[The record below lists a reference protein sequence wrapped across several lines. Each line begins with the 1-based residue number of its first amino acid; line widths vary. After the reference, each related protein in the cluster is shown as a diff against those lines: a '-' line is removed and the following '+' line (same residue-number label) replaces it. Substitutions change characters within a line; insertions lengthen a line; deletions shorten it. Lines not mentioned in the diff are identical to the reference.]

1 MPGRAAAPSV
11 VLGLALLLSGC
22 AGLIGGK
29 ETVSVRDASRA
40 PLPGQG
46 SFNVQKGRPGYVIGA
61 PHGTTDSAT
70 DLIGLELARRTGFS
84 AVVATGFGNL
94 DAQGRRYNVNRPT
107 ESAPG
112 DPPQAEGE
120 TEGAR
125 RVYNGY
131 DRSVAEAARG
141 PLRFYVEIHG
151 NGHQDTAGRVEIA
164 TVGLTKED
172 AWRLKTLL
180 ELVRDAHLRGRPDAP
195 KLEILVEPVDALRY
209 SASASKSGGLL
220 GRSEKALHIELPRVA
235 RTTYREAYTAMLAD
249 FLTQWADL
257 LASATGK

>member
-1 MPGRAAAPSV
+1 
-11 VLGLALLLSGC
+11 
-22 AGLIGGK
+22 
-29 ETVSVRDASRA
+29 VSVGDASRP

-84 AVVATGFGNL
+84 AVVATGEGSL

-107 ESAPG
+107 ESVPG
-112 DPPQAEGE
+112 DPPPAERE
-120 TEGAR
+120 TEAAR
-125 RVYNGY
+125 RVYDGY
-131 DRSVAEAARG
+131 SRSVAEAAQG

-172 AWRLKTLL
+172 AWRLKTLF
-180 ELVRDAHLRGRPDAP
+180 ELVREAHLHGQPDAP
-195 KLEILVEPVDALRY
+195 KLDILAEPVDALRY
-209 SASASKSGGLL
+209 SASASKSDGLL
-220 GRSEKALHIELPRVA
+220 GRSEKALHIELPKVA
-235 RTTYREAYTAMLAD
+235 RTTYREAYTAMLGD

-257 LASATGK
+257 LASARGT